1 MNFMKKKSNFG
12 LVITIIVICIIIGI
26 FIWVDIKRR
35 KPEVFIYFPNHYAL
49 VNSDTI
55 ELEILSSHKSS
66 PYLISSNISRAEIYD
81 EDTNDSFVVELVKTE
96 SVNKITYEND
106 CFYPTLLE
114 IKLPFSSSSVI
125 KMPNAYLRL
134 SYLNG
139 EIKEFSIGSLIMQWS
154 SSQKAFL
161 INKMKGIITMLD
173 EKQTIGGVILNL
185 LNLEDNLITIEK
197 ITLISAVAKTNYDYL
212 KILETDDFNIHTP
225 IDEFTTSHFNLL
237 VPSQS
242 THCLITYEAFKEQT
256 LFIPFTYYQKT
267 SLSQIGFIIDYVV
280 NGIRYQQVIEPILLF
295 QNYKMKERIINA
307 NRYY

>member
-12 LVITIIVICIIIGI
+12 LFITIIVICLLIGI

-55 ELEILSSHKSS
+55 ELEILSSQKSS

-81 EDTNDSFVVELVKTE
+81 EDTNDSFVVELAKTE
-96 SVNKITYEND
+96 SGNKITYEND
-106 CFYPTLLE
+106 FFYPTLLE

-154 SSQKAFL
+154 NSQKAFL
-161 INKMKGIITMLD
+161 INKMKGIITMFD
-173 EKQTIGGVILNL
+173 EIQTIGGVILNL

-225 IDEFTTSHFNLL
+225 IDELTNSHFNLL
-237 VPSQS
+237 APSQS
-242 THCLITYEAFKEQT
+242 THCLITYEAFKEHT
-256 LFIPFTYYQKT
+256 LFVPFTYYQKT

-280 NGIRYQQVIEPILLF
+280 NGIKYQQVIEPILLF

-307 NRYY
+307 N